1 MPRLVLLSEGFTGR
15 SFELKT
21 EKSTVGRHED
31 NTCQIPAASVSGHHA
46 ELTIKGNDLHVK
58 DLGSTNGTF
67 MNGEA
72 VQETVVQ
79 PGQIIRFG
87 MIEARFEVSPAP
99 GAPPQKKV
107 LDKTTVVPQ
116 GVKLNELEQGTQ
128 KVTFDAKNSPFQKKK
143 NTVRNIFI
151 VIAIIL
157 GLGIVGVLVMLFN

>member
-1 MPRLVLLSEGFTGR
+1 
-15 SFELKT
+15 
-21 EKSTVGRHED
+21 VGRHED

-87 MIEARFEVSPAP
+87 MIEARFEISPTP
-99 GAPPQKKV
+99 GAPQKKV

-151 VIAIIL
+151 VIAVIL
-157 GLGIVGVLVMLFN
+157 GLGIIGTLVALFFG